1 MTNTITW
8 FELPVRDMDRAV
20 ASYATFLDI
29 PLKRETFG
37 GRPYAVFPGA
47 EEGVGG
53 ALAQDD
59 QATPGAGAIVYLNAE
74 GQLDAI
80 LARATKAHVKVVLP
94 KTHIGPPGYIA
105 LFEDTEGN
113 RVGLISTT

>member
-8 FELPVRDMDRAV
+8 FELPVRDMARAV
-20 ASYATFLDI
+20 ASYAALLDI
-29 PLKRETFG
+29 SLKAETFG
-37 GRPYAVFPGA
+37 GRPYAIFPYGG
-47 EEGVGG
+47 EGVSG

-59 QATPGAGAIVYLNAE
+59 RLTPGAGAVVYLNAE

-80 LARATKAHVKVVLP
+80 LARAAAAKVKVVLP

-105 LFEDTEGN
+105 LFLDTEGN
-113 RVGLISTT
+113 QVGLISTT

>member
-1 MTNTITW
+1 MTHTLTW

-20 ASYATFLDI
+20 ASYAAFLDI
-29 PLKRETFG
+29 PLERETFG
-37 GRPYAVFPGA
+37 GRPYAIFPHA
-47 EEGVGG
+47 TDGVGG

-59 QATPGAGAIVYLNAE
+59 RATPGAGAIVYLDAE
-74 GQLDAI
+74 GRLDAI
-80 LARATKAHVKVVLP
+80 LARAATANVKILLP